1 VSAET
6 RGMDIRLSLGIP
18 LHLHPPAREG
28 DDSGDSAPGD
38 REDHGEALQ
47 RGRFAIY
54 CRRRARR
61 GGHRRLRCRR
71 GADGTS
77 DRDEVMCF
85 SEGFIELFT
94 AYDHV
99 TFEETEEAI
108 AKASIEALANRYRSL
123 LGGVGFVKALREKRG
138 GEGQGSASA
147 RWCRPRRARR
157 RHLGHRRTGGHRQS
171 VRRAAAHQAAIG
183 GHLGRDP

>member
-1 VSAET
+1 
-6 RGMDIRLSLGIP
+6 
-18 LHLHPPAREG
+18 
-28 DDSGDSAPGD
+28 
-38 REDHGEALQ
+38 
-47 RGRFAIY
+47 
-54 CRRRARR
+54 
-61 GGHRRLRCRR
+61 
-71 GADGTS
+71 
-77 DRDEVMCF
+77 MCF

-99 TFEETEEAI
+99 AFEETEEAI

-157 RHLGHRRTGGHRQS
+157 RHLGHRRTGGHRRQFDEPQRTRLRLEAILVETPDGWAS
-171 VRRAAAHQAAIG
+171 PTSRRT
-183 GHLGRDP
+183 